1 MADVEVL
8 LVVAMR
14 VAMIT
19 MTVARITIAMR
30 RSSRRRR
37 MMIEVE
43 VEARGLDAVVVWR
56 LP

>member
-19 MTVARITIAMR
+19 MTVAKITIAMR
-30 RSSRRRR
+30 RSSSRRR